1 MPDVWCQ
8 GLNYN
13 PNLQSWDKSDPTN
26 YRGICVSSC
35 LAKLFCFIW
44 NRRLHLYFEE
54 NNILHN
60 SQIGFL
66 PENRTAD
73 HVFTL
78 RTLIDKY
85 VHYHKE
91 KVYACFV
98 DFRKAF
104 DSVWHEGL
112 FYKLLKTNI
121 GGNLYNLMKSLYCNS
136 TCSIKIGENK
146 TQPFS
151 NSRGVLQGCILS
163 PLLFNL
169 YLNNLPH
176 LVENM
181 LSDPF
186 VHPNGKHIN
195 SLLYA
200 DDLVILSRSLTGLQT
215 CLNVLSLYYC
225 IISLYCYRE
234 WWRQEPCKGLWGYP
248 PSENFQIF
256 EASKRCF
263 QHLDREI
270 CLQKI
275 DRESWKWQT
284 IASHNNQNNWV

>member
-1 MPDVWCQ
+1 MYVDTVIEMCPPEFSRGWQRREWKKLMTD
-8 GLNYN
+8 YSA
-13 PNLQSWDKSDPTN
+13 PNLIRFLGLCYLSVTWQISFRQG
-26 YRGICVSSC
+26 RGS
-35 LAKLFCFIW
+35 
-44 NRRLHLYFEE
+44 
-54 NNILHN
+54 N
-60 SQIGFL
+60 S
-66 PENRTAD
+66 AD
-73 HVFTL
+73 HDFTL

-151 NSRGVLQGCILS
+151 YSRGVRQGCILS

-176 LVENM
+176 LFENT

-186 VHPNGKHIN
+186 VLPNGKKIN
-195 SLLYA
+195 
-200 DDLVILSRSLTGLQT
+200 
-215 CLNVLSLYYC
+215 
-225 IISLYCYRE
+225 
-234 WWRQEPCKGLWGYP
+234 
-248 PSENFQIF
+248 
-256 EASKRCF
+256 
-263 QHLDREI
+263 
-270 CLQKI
+270 
-275 DRESWKWQT
+275 
-284 IASHNNQNNWV
+284 

>member
-35 LAKLFCFIW
+35 LGKLFCSIW
-44 NRRLHLYFEE
+44 NRRLHMYFEE

-60 SQIGFL
+60 SQIGLL

-151 NSRGVLQGCILS
+151 YSRGVRQGCILS

-176 LVENM
+176 LVENIVIWPIC
-181 LSDPF
+181 SSKWETNKFTF
-186 VHPNGKHIN
+186 VRRWFSYSIKIVNWITELFKCAFHV
-195 SLLYA
+195 LLYYF
-200 DDLVILSRSLTGLQT
+200 LVLLSR
-215 CLNVLSLYYC
+215 VMKA
-225 IISLYCYRE
+225 R
-234 WWRQEPCKGLWGYP
+234 PFP
-248 PSENFQIF
+248 
-256 EASKRCF
+256 
-263 QHLDREI
+263 
-270 CLQKI
+270 
-275 DRESWKWQT
+275 
-284 IASHNNQNNWV
+284 IALVKS